1 MSLRRHEVVTR
12 TVLVLL
18 AFFLVIVLLSV
29 SSAAQDNTNY
39 PKAELFGGYSW
50 YNPGG
55 RLSTFG
61 KLPGIPKGWDAAGT
75 FNFKKWVGFTVDIGG
90 HYKDPANVTTFLVGP
105 QFKIRSDSPFT
116 PFVETLVGVAHI
128 GPRTIFPDK
137 TSTAF
142 AGGGGFDYKINNHF
156 QWRILQA
163 DYIYTTY
170 KDKLVDT
177 TTSRWDGA
185 RVQGGAV
192 FTFGGI
198 EKQLPV
204 SASCS
209 AASPA
214 EVLAGEPVKVTLTP
228 SNFNPKRTLTY
239 AFEST
244 GGKVSTAESTAT
256 VDTTGLAPGSY
267 TVTGK
272 VNDNGKGKHMMAANC
287 SSSFTVK
294 EPPKHPPTLS
304 CSANP
309 TTVKSGEPATITAN
323 GSSPDGRPLTYS
335 WNTSAGKIN
344 GTGEN
349 VQLDTAGTPAGP
361 ITINGTVS
369 DDRGLT
375 ASCSSTVNV
384 EVPPPPPTAS
394 KLNEINFP
402 DKKKPARVDNAAKAI
417 LDDVALKLERD
428 ADAKAVIIGYANA
441 DEMKKK
447 TNKNLPAERA
457 FNTKEYLTKEKGID
471 PSRIEVRTGTGEGQK
486 AEIWIVP
493 AGATFTG
500 EGTTVVD
507 ETQFAKKP
515 APKAHKKAAAK
526 KPAAQ

>member
-1 MSLRRHEVVTR
+1 MSLRRDALMSR
-12 TVLVLL
+12 TLIALV
-18 AFFLVIVLLSV
+18 AFFLFMLLV
-29 SSAAQDNTNY
+29 PISSAAQDNTNY

-55 RLSTFG
+55 RLSTYG
-61 KLPGIPKGWDAAGT
+61 KLPGIAKGWGAAGT
-75 FNFKKWVGFTVDIGG
+75 FNFRKWVGFTVDVGG
-90 HYKDPANVTTFLVGP
+90 HYKDPANVSTFLFGP
-105 QFKIRSDSPFT
+105 QFKIRGDSPFT
-116 PFVETLVGVAHI
+116 PFLETMVGVAHI

-137 TSTAF
+137 NSPAF
-142 AGGGGFDYKINNHF
+142 AGGGGFDYKINDWF
-156 QWRILQA
+156 QWRVLQA

-170 KDKLVDT
+170 KNKLVDT

-185 RVQGGAV
+185 RLQGGAV
-192 FTFGGI
+192 FTFGGH
-198 EKQLPV
+198 EKPLPV

-214 EVLAGEPVKVTLTP
+214 EVMAGEPVKVTLTP

-244 GGKVSTAESTAT
+244 GGKVSTAEATAT

-272 VNDNGKGKHMMAANC
+272 VNDNGKAKHMMAANC
-287 SSSFTVK
+287 TSTFTVK
-294 EPPKHPPTLS
+294 EPPKHPPVIS

-309 TTVKSGEPATITAN
+309 TTVKSGEPTTITAN
-323 GSSPDGRPLTYS
+323 GSSPDSRPLTYS
-335 WNTSAGKIN
+335 WNTSAGKLN

-361 ITINGTVS
+361 ITISGTVS

-402 DKKKPARVDNAAKAI
+402 DKKKPARVDNTAKAI
-417 LDDVALKLERD
+417 LDDVALKLQRD
-428 ADAKAVIIGYANA
+428 ADAKAVVIGYANA
-441 DEMKKK
+441 DETKKK
-447 TNKNLPAERA
+447 ANKDLAAERA
-457 FNTKEYLTKEKGID
+457 YNTKQYLTTEKGID

-493 AGATFTG
+493 AGASFTG

-507 ETQFAKKP
+507 ESMFAKKVM
-515 APKAHKKAAAK
+515 PKAKHKPAAK